1 MKDAQG
7 LTLKISPEQKVDTV
21 CLVDLD
27 IIPSTAETLPGA
39 SNGSQL
45 MVSEEITNELNNQN
59 TLSENP
65 FVSAWQCLN
74 GRGEIQQGEIGKMA
88 GLGPN

>member
-21 CLVDLD
+21 CLVDRD

-45 MVSEEITNELNNQN
+45 VVSEEITNELNNQN

-65 FVSAWQCLN
+65 FVSAWQCLS